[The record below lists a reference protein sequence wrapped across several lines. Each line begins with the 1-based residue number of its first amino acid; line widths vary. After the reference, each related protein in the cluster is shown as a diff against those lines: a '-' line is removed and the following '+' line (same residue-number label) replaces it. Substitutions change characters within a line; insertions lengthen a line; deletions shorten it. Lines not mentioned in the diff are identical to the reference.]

1 MFDTIITKCVKPDY
15 VSWETPT
22 TMLLGFNDQN
32 PKSYSL
38 LKGAE
43 DFIHKQIDIKVSTS
57 KEIYKKAPEI
67 WKQLK
72 ESKLKELAQ
81 NVDTKQQFELVS
93 DNVYY
98 LINEY
103 NQVVDIIKFYNEDHT
118 SQFME
123 DLEKYN
129 LELTTTNKTKKMFT
143 DGKGGLIK
151 LVCYDKDLDVTDE
164 KYIPVVMLELNNE
177 KSKYKIYT
185 GIFIYDTFTFV
196 PSISCDY
203 EDDSLSHFISCFNI
217 QNNLDY
223 AKEKSESYYEHY
235 CKFVDNSVE
244 ISVREV
250 TNILKSV
257 GYKLQLDDTDKLSPI
272 QNISDEEN
280 NLIIQNFYNTF
291 KNITGETTL
300 DILQLSELKKTFR
313 YNKLTLLDVLSI
325 LSKEYLQ
332 YEGSKVT
339 ADILG
344 NIVYKL
350 FNTKNID
357 KVQVESLKEEVK

>member
-22 TMLLGFNDQN
+22 TMLLGLNDEKPQV
-32 PKSYSL
+32 YEL

-43 DFIHKQIDIKVSTS
+43 EFIHKQIDIKVSTS
-57 KEIYKKAPEI
+57 KEIYKKASEI
-67 WKQLK
+67 WKQLR
-72 ESKLKELAQ
+72 
-81 NVDTKQQFELVS
+81 DTKLRELTDSPNETDKFDLVS

-98 LINEY
+98 LINDY
-103 NQVVDIIKFYNEDHT
+103 KQIVDIVKFYSDDQKNK
-118 SQFME
+118 FIE

-129 LELTTTNKTKKMFT
+129 LELTTTNKTKKFFT

-151 LVCYDKDLDVTDE
+151 LVCYDKNLDVTQED
-164 KYIPVVMLELNNE
+164 YVPVVMLELNNT
-177 KSKYKIYT
+177 KSKYTIYT
-185 GIFIYDTFTFV
+185 GIFIYNTFTFI

-203 EDDSLSHFISCFNI
+203 SDDSLSHFISSFDI
-217 QNNLDY
+217 DNNLEY
-223 AKEKSESYYEHY
+223 SSQKAENYYENY
-235 CKFVDNSVE
+235 CKFRDNAME

-250 TNILKSV
+250 TNLLKSV
-257 GYKLQLDDTDKLSPI
+257 GYKLQLDDSDKLSPI
-272 QNISDEEN
+272 QNISDEET
-280 NLIIQNFYNTF
+280 NLRIQNFYNTF
-291 KNITGETTL
+291 KDITGETTL

-313 YNKLTLLDVLSI
+313 YNKLTLVDVLSM

-344 NIVYKL
+344 NIVFKL

-357 KVQVESLKEEVK
+357 KVQVESLKNEVK